1 VRIGL
6 ALPQY
11 DFSLPGVDPIRF
23 DAVAEVAVRAER
35 LGFESLWVS
44 DHFFS
49 TLERYGGGPTRYG
62 ALEPLATLA
71 SLAPLTERVRLGT
84 LVLSAGFRHPAILA
98 KSATAIDRLSN
109 GRLELGIGAGW
120 FEEEYEAF
128 GYQFGT
134 TGERFALLEDTLAY
148 LRALSGPEPV
158 TFEGGRFEL
167 KEAYN
172 HPRPVQ
178 EPGPPV
184 LVGGKGGP
192 RLLRIAAR
200 HADGWNTV
208 WRWTPEDYAPRAAA
222 AREACE
228 REGRD
233 PSGFRLSLGLF
244 TIVGEDEADVRRRY
258 ELIGDRLPG
267 GVVESAPLES
277 LREDG
282 LVGRP
287 DQVLERIGAFAA
299 LGVSE
304 LIVCPAPVWFALP
317 DPSMLDVVAETVLPA
332 ARDL

>member
-1 VRIGL
+1 MRIGL

-35 LGFESLWVS
+35 LGFDGLWAS

-62 ALEPLATLA
+62 ALEPLGTLA

-84 LVLSAGFRHPAILA
+84 LVLSAGFRHPAVLA

-109 GRLELGIGAGW
+109 GRLELGMGAGW
-120 FEEEYEAF
+120 FQEEYEAF
-128 GYQFGT
+128 GYEFGT
-134 TGERFALLEDTLAY
+134 VGERFELLEDTLAY
-148 LRALSGPEPV
+148 LGALFGPEPAS
-158 TFEGGRFEL
+158 FEGRRFEL
-167 KEAYN
+167 REAYN

-178 EPGPPV
+178 EPRPPL

-200 HADGWNTV
+200 HTDGWNTV

-233 PSGFRLSLGLF
+233 PAGFRLSLGLF
-244 TIVGEDEADVRRRY
+244 TVVGEDEADVKRRY
-258 ELIGDRLPG
+258 ELIGERLPA
-267 GVVESAPLES
+267 GVIESTPLES

-282 LVGRP
+282 LVGTADR
-287 DQVLERIGAFAA
+287 VLERIGEFAA

-317 DPSMLDVVAETVLPA
+317 DPSMLDVIAEAVLPA
-332 ARDL
+332 AREL

>member
-23 DAVAEVAVRAER
+23 DAVAEVAVRAEH
-35 LGFESLWVS
+35 LGFDGLWAS

-62 ALEPLATLA
+62 SLEPLATLA

-84 LVLSAGFRHPAILA
+84 LVLSAGFRHPAVLA

-109 GRLELGIGAGW
+109 GRLELGMGAGW
-120 FEEEYEAF
+120 FEEEYDAF
-128 GYQFGT
+128 GYEFGT
-134 TGERFALLEDTLAY
+134 VGERFALLEDTLAY
-148 LRALSGPEPV
+148 LGALFGPEPAS
-158 TFEGGRFEL
+158 FEGRRFEL
-167 KEAYN
+167 RDAYN
-172 HPRPVQ
+172 HPGPVQ
-178 EPGPPV
+178 EPRPPL

-200 HADGWNTV
+200 LADGWNTV
-208 WRWTPEDYAPRAAA
+208 WRWTPEDYEPRATA

-233 PSGFRLSLGLF
+233 PAGFRLSLGLF
-244 TIVGEDEADVRRRY
+244 TIAGEDEADVKRRY
-258 ELIGDRLPG
+258 ELIGERLPE
-267 GVVESAPLES
+267 GVIESTPLEA

-282 LVGRP
+282 LVGTP

-304 LIVCPAPVWFALP
+304 LIVCAAPVWFALP
-317 DPSMLDVVAETVLPA
+317 DPSMLDVLAEAVLPV